1 MTENIHA
8 YPLAWPRQVPRSH
21 NYERGTFD
29 GTPGRIYGELLKAI
43 DKLSLR
49 QKSRTHT
56 IRHAVV
62 ISTNARLNRDGS
74 ANANDLDRAGMD
86 PGAAVYFPIDGV
98 TTCIAIDRYD
108 RIWKN
113 LRAIQRTLEAF
124 ILIERHGGS
133 GLLKQA
139 FTGFA
144 ALPAPGD
151 VQPRTCWEVLGI
163 EPTQSAQAIDDAWR
177 QRAKVCHPDRPGG
190 SHDAMSE
197 LNTARDQ
204 AAAQATL
211 P

>member
-1 MTENIHA
+1 MSDNIHA
-8 YPLAWPRQVPRSH
+8 YPLKWPTQVPRTH
-21 NYERGTFD
+21 ANQRGTFD
-29 GTPGRIYGELLKAI
+29 GTPGHIYGELLKAI
-43 DKLSLR
+43 DKLSLKNR
-49 QKSRTHT
+49 SRTHT

-62 ISTNARLNRDGS
+62 ISSNARLNRDGS
-74 ANANDLDRAGMD
+74 ANANDLDRAGLD
-86 PGAAVYFPIDGV
+86 AGAAVYFPIDGV

-124 ILIERHGGS
+124 HFIERHGGS

-144 ALPAPGD
+144 ALPAPGEATA
-151 VQPRTCWEVLGI
+151 RTCWQVLGI
-163 EPTQSAQAIDDAWR
+163 APTASQAAIDGAWR
-177 QRAKVCHPDRPGG
+177 ERAKVCHPDRPGG
-190 SHDAMSE
+190 SHDAMTE

-204 AAAQATL
+204 ASQQATQ